1 MRTIAVSEL
10 VHYLKYQIDTN
21 DSLQNILVMGEIS
34 NFTHH
39 FSGHLYFS
47 LKDDNARISC
57 VMFRSQASRLLFEPK
72 NGDRVLIKAKT
83 SIFEASGQLQLYV
96 GEMKLDGIGDL
107 YLKYEALKNKLNAEG
122 YFNPEHKKPVPSYPM
137 KLAILVGDKSAAL
150 SDIKTTLKRRWP
162 IADYDVYPV
171 LVQGNGSSEDIIA
184 KLKLVDELNYDAIV
198 LARGGGSIEDLW
210 SFNDETLAKTIYN
223 LKTFIITGVGHEQ
236 DYTIADF
243 VADLRA
249 PTPTA
254 SIELLTPKIGD
265 VINQIIDL
273 ENRAK
278 NTLIHQ
284 YELDKQTY
292 QYLLNSQVFKSKYY
306 ILEKDSQKLDYLISR
321 LLNVQNRFSRLHG
334 EIDSQCQSALFAI
347 SKTINDNKNIV
358 NQLLL
363 RLENASRNI
372 LSNKHNQVKRNLILL
387 DAYGYENTLKRGYSL
402 AFKKGK
408 IIKDI
413 KQLKVN
419 DLVEIEINNGS
430 FKAEVKEVN
439 HAKRKI

>member
-57 VMFRSQASRLLFEPK
+57 VMFRSQATRLLFEPK

-96 GEMKLDGIGDL
+96 SEMKLDGIGDL
-107 YLKYEALKNKLNAEG
+107 YLKYEALKNKLSSEG
-122 YFNPEHKKPVPSYPM
+122 YFDPEHKKPVPKYPM

-150 SDIKTTLKRRWP
+150 SDIKTTLNRRWP
-162 IADYDVYPV
+162 IAKYDVYPV

-184 KLKLVDELNYDAIV
+184 KLKYVDELNYDAIV

-210 SFNDETLAKTIYN
+210 SFNDENLAKTIYN

-254 SIELLTPKIGD
+254 SIELLTPKIDD
-265 VINQIIDL
+265 VISQIIDL

-278 NTLIHQ
+278 NALVHQ
-284 YELDKQTY
+284 YELNKQSY
-292 QYLLNSQVFKSKYY
+292 QYLLNSRVFKSKYY

-358 NQLLL
+358 NQLLF
-363 RLENASRNI
+363 RLDNACRNI
-372 LSNKHNQVKRNLILL
+372 LVNKHNQVKRNLILL
-387 DAYGYENTLKRGYSL
+387 DAYGYENTLRRGYSL
-402 AFKKGK
+402 AFKEGK

-413 KQLKVN
+413 EQLKVD
-419 DLVEIEINNGS
+419 DLVEIKINNGS
-430 FKAEVKEVN
+430 FKAEVKEVK
-439 HAKRKI
+439 HAKG